1 LLLLSSI
8 LEGPFYRLALGGGG
22 KRKINFVPLPISLS
36 NDIDPPSPSVR
47 RLTTA
52 NPKPCPLNL
61 VVNNGV
67 NSLAL
72 IQVMPPCTDCLHFLL
87 VRKFKGYPATYNIMS
102 EFFRS
107 FLVAILISALFSA
120 SLALPA
126 QGQTTNNYL
135 LDIRGST
142 WDHAVLN
149 ALIVTPDN
157 ESWWNP
163 LFLNSTIRAIGQWND
178 AISDFALNYSD
189 YSYLS
194 SVKIQPVISNVSQSN
209 FDIYINWAQFP
220 LSNSSEIIGLA
231 QTFENSRKTV
241 VNSTINLATHTSH
254 GDAIN
259 EGDAQNIALHELG
272 HSLGLGHSN
281 YTGDLMYPMYALRG
295 GEQLVS
301 TRYVWGSDCFW
312 LAAKSRRVFSCEQLA
327 ETKLCYFAFDNYTSV
342 FGCVSREC
350 PSTDNRE

>member
-1 LLLLSSI
+1 
-8 LEGPFYRLALGGGG
+8 
-22 KRKINFVPLPISLS
+22 
-36 NDIDPPSPSVR
+36 
-47 RLTTA
+47 
-52 NPKPCPLNL
+52 
-61 VVNNGV
+61 
-67 NSLAL
+67 
-72 IQVMPPCTDCLHFLL
+72 
-87 VRKFKGYPATYNIMS
+87 MS

-194 SVKIQPVISNVSQSN
+194 SVQIQPVIANVSQSN
-209 FDIYINWAQFP
+209 FDIYINWEQFT
-220 LSNSSEIIGLA
+220 LSNASEIIGLA

-259 EGDAQNIALHELG
+259 EGAAQNIALHELG

-301 TRYVWGSDCFW
+301 TLDMYGV
-312 LAAKSRRVFSCEQLA
+312 A
-327 ETKLCYFAFDNYTSV
+327 TV
-342 FGCVSREC
+342 FGWLQNPAEFFPVSSWLKQNYVIL
-350 PSTDNRE
+350 PSTITLQYLAVSQENARPQTIENNSVAQFLILMFQLLIHPEIGGIALVIIIIFVVATLILRRSNGRPKSA

>member
-1 LLLLSSI
+1 
-8 LEGPFYRLALGGGG
+8 
-22 KRKINFVPLPISLS
+22 
-36 NDIDPPSPSVR
+36 
-47 RLTTA
+47 
-52 NPKPCPLNL
+52 
-61 VVNNGV
+61 
-67 NSLAL
+67 
-72 IQVMPPCTDCLHFLL
+72 M
-87 VRKFKGYPATYNIMS
+87 
-102 EFFRS
+102 EFFRP

-120 SLALPA
+120 SLALPV

-135 LDIRGST
+135 LDIRGSA
-142 WDHAVLN
+142 WDHAVLS

-163 LFLNSTIRAIGQWND
+163 LFLNSTLRAIGQWND

-194 SVKIQPVISNVSQSN
+194 SVKIQRVISNVSQSN
-209 FDIYINWAQFP
+209 FDIYIYWAQFT
-220 LSNSSEIIGLA
+220 LSNASEIIGLA

-272 HSLGLGHSN
+272 HGLGLGHSN

-295 GEQLVS
+295 GEDSVS
-301 TRYVWGSDCFW
+301 TLDMYGVAVIFGWLHSPAEFYPVSSWLKQNYVI
-312 LAAKSRRVFSCEQLA
+312 L
-327 ETKLCYFAFDNYTSV
+327 
-342 FGCVSREC
+342 
-350 PSTDNRE
+350 PSTITLQYLPVSQENARPQTIENNSVVQVLILMFQLLIHPEIGGIVLVIIVIFVVATLILRRSNGRPKSA